1 MMIAGTFK
9 LTNGTMGISEK
20 DRKSVV
26 LIPAGARV
34 VVVDGDVEGNQLL
47 KIRYQDK
54 VLLVRPADFR
64 DALGLVAEP
73 STF

>member
-1 MMIAGTFK
+1 MIIAGTFK
-9 LTNGTMGISEK
+9 FTNGTMGISEK

-34 VVVDGDVEGNQLL
+34 VVVDGDIERDKLL
-47 KIRYQDK
+47 KIRYQEK

-73 STF
+73 STL

>member
-9 LTNGTMGISEK
+9 LTNGTTGISEK

-26 LIPAGARV
+26 LIPAGACV
-34 VVVDGDVEGNQLL
+34 VVVDGDIERDTLL
-47 KIRYQDK
+47 KIRYEEK

-73 STF
+73 STL